1 MRMTIGGRAIGTD
14 VPMFVIAEIGLNHGG
29 SLACALA
36 LVDAAARAGASAV
49 KLQTLR
55 GETLV
60 AASCPPP
67 AHVSCDSLQDFFRTF
82 ELDATAHK
90 AVAVRAR
97 ERGLVFMSTPFDEA
111 AVDMLEGI
119 GCAAFKIASGD
130 VTHHRLIARAAATGK
145 PLVIST
151 GMSELGEVAAAVA
164 CARSAG
170 ARELA
175 LLHCV
180 SSYPVPF
187 GHQNLRAIATLAAT
201 FGVPVGLSDHG
212 NDANDIALAVALG
225 ATIYEK
231 HLVTTADSTAID
243 RPVSATPDEL
253 AALIAVAERA
263 RQALGHGLR
272 TCGDVEAPN
281 RTPSRRS
288 LYAARSLP
296 AGHVVTADDIVALR
310 PAAGLGAESFET
322 LVGVELQRQ
331 ISQGDVFVGA
341 DLDAATGRGGRDAA

>member
-14 VPMFVIAEIGLNHGG
+14 VPVFVMAEIGLNHGG
-29 SLACALA
+29 SLAEALA
-36 LVDAAARAGASAV
+36 LVDAAAAAGASAV
-49 KLQTLR
+49 KLQSLR

-60 AASCPPP
+60 APSCLPP

-82 ELDATAHK
+82 ELDAAAHK
-90 AVAVRAR
+90 AVASRAR
-97 ERGLVFMSTPFDEA
+97 ERGLIFMSTPFDEA
-111 AVDMLEGI
+111 AVDMLGDV

-130 VTHHRLIARAAATGK
+130 ITHHRLIARAAATGK

-151 GMSELGEVAAAVA
+151 GMSELEEVAAAVA

-180 SSYPVPF
+180 SSYPVPAA
-187 GHQNLRAIATLAAT
+187 HQNLRAVATLAST

-212 NDANDIALAVALG
+212 TDALDIALAVAFG
-225 ATIYEK
+225 ASIYEK
-231 HLVTTADSTAID
+231 HLVTSADSTAID
-243 RPVSATPDEL
+243 RPVSATPEEL

-263 RQALGHGLR
+263 RQALGHGRR
-272 TCGDVEAPN
+272 TCGDAERPN
-281 RTPSRRS
+281 RTASRRS

-296 AGHVVTADDIVALR
+296 AGHVVTSDDIVALR
-310 PAAGLGAESFET
+310 PASGLGAESYEA
-322 LVGVELQRQ
+322 LVGVRLQRH
-331 ISQGDVFVGA
+331 ILEGDVFVSA